1 MESTQARYV
10 LARKSQLNYFRAVPL
25 FYQNS
30 SNDFMLYKPVGLK
43 LSEMR
48 INEELYPEKLYL
60 KRIDKLRGIREVQ
73 KEFNQ
78 QLKKDIQSNNAIS
91 LKNTLVSIVQE
102 TFSEPRSGSI
112 EGILETVDILISDF
126 ASETEV
132 IKNLFRVSNKDY
144 TTVLHSINVMALSI
158 GYAQNE
164 NFSKTE
170 KRILGLCALLHDVGK
185 TKISSEILRAPRKL
199 NEREFKEMKAHTFYG
214 YKILSKCK
222 IFNDEIKL
230 TALQHH
236 EKLDG
241 SGYPNKDA
249 NISRMAQIIG
259 IIDCYEALTNDDRP
273 YRDSMAPLKA
283 LTLLKD
289 DVVAGKYNR
298 RVFEKFAYSLL

>member
-1 MESTQARYV
+1 
-10 LARKSQLNYFRAVPL
+10 
-25 FYQNS
+25 
-30 SNDFMLYKPVGLK
+30 MLYKPVGLK

-126 ASETEV
+126 TSETEV